1 MPTSSDSA
9 WASKANTLDTAA
21 RAAMARWTG
30 GLSPAAGLLAW
41 TDWASHLACAPGKQ
55 AELASLAFRQAAQL
69 GRHLLPVTAAPA
81 PDAPAARDRR
91 YADEGWRQWPYNLW
105 SEGFL
110 AAQQWWEQATQGVPG
125 VDPHHAQLAAFAAR
139 QWLDLLSP
147 GNQIAGNPEV
157 MRQTWQ
163 EGGANLLRGAAH
175 AWEDAMRALA
185 NQPPAGAG
193 DYIPGKQV
201 AVTPGKVV
209 WRNRLMELLQYS
221 PATPTVRPEPVLIV
235 PAWIMKY
242 YILDLSPHN
251 SLIAYLVRQGHTVF
265 CISWKNP
272 GAQDRELGM
281 DDYLAL
287 GIGEALDA
295 IAAIVP
301 DTRVHAAGYCL
312 GGTLLAIAASAMA
325 RDGDTRLASLSL
337 LAAQTDFSEPGELAL
352 FIDESQVSLLE
363 AQMART
369 GYLTSRQMAGAF
381 QMLRSYDLLWSRMI
395 NEYLL
400 GRRAPM
406 SDLMAWNA
414 DATRMPARMHGQ
426 YLRQLFL
433 HNDLAANRYRVDG
446 RPVMLR
452 DLRLPLFCVGTEN
465 DHVAPWRSVFKLHG
479 LTPAPLDF
487 VLTSGGHNAGIV
499 SEPGHPRRR
508 YRSLA
513 RPAGGPTLT
522 PDEWL
527 QAAPAHDGSWWPAW
541 TSWLAG
547 LSGKPRKPPAL
558 GAPRRGYPVL
568 ADAPGAYV
576 LEKEE

>member
-9 WASKANTLDTAA
+9 CASNANTLDTAA
-21 RAAMARWTG
+21 RAALARWTG

-41 TDWASHLACAPGKQ
+41 TDWAAHLACAPGKQ
-55 AELASLAFRQAAQL
+55 AELASLALRQAAQL
-69 GRHLLPVTAAPA
+69 GRHLLPATATST
-81 PDAPAARDRR
+81 PDAPATRDRR
-91 YADEGWRQWPYNLW
+91 HADEGWRQWPYNLW

-110 AAQQWWEQATQGVPG
+110 AARQWWEQATQDVPG
-125 VDPHHAQLAAFAAR
+125 VEPHHAQLAAFAAR
-139 QWLDLLSP
+139 QWLDLMSP

-163 EGGANLLRGAAH
+163 EGGANLLRGAAY
-175 AWEDAMRALA
+175 AWEDAMRAQA
-185 NQPPAGAG
+185 NQPPAGASA
-193 DYIPGKQV
+193 YIPGKQV

-221 PATPTVRPEPVLIV
+221 PATTTVRPEPVLIV

-242 YILDLSPHN
+242 YILDLSPRN
-251 SLIAYLVRQGHTVF
+251 SLIAYLVSQGHTVF

-272 GAQDRELGM
+272 DAQDRELGM

-287 GIGEALDA
+287 GIRAALDA
-295 IAAIVP
+295 IDAIVP
-301 DTRVHAAGYCL
+301 GARVHAAGYCL

-325 RDGDTRLASLSL
+325 RDGDACLASLSL

-381 QMLRSYDLLWSRMI
+381 QMLRSHDLLWSRMI

-433 HNDLAANRYRVDG
+433 HNDLATNRYRVDD

-508 YRSLA
+508 YRRLA
-513 RPAGGPTLT
+513 RPAGGATLT

-527 QAAPAHDGSWWPAW
+527 QAAPAHEGSWWPAW
-541 TSWLAG
+541 TGWLAG
-547 LSGKPRKPPAL
+547 LSGKPRKPPAQ

>member
-1 MPTSSDSA
+1 
-9 WASKANTLDTAA
+9 
-21 RAAMARWTG
+21 
-30 GLSPAAGLLAW
+30 
-41 TDWASHLACAPGKQ
+41 
-55 AELASLAFRQAAQL
+55 
-69 GRHLLPVTAAPA
+69 
-81 PDAPAARDRR
+81 
-91 YADEGWRQWPYNLW
+91 
-105 SEGFL
+105 
-110 AAQQWWEQATQGVPG
+110 
-125 VDPHHAQLAAFAAR
+125 
-139 QWLDLLSP
+139 
-147 GNQIAGNPEV
+147 
-157 MRQTWQ
+157 
-163 EGGANLLRGAAH
+163 
-175 AWEDAMRALA
+175 MRALA

-325 RDGDTRLASLSL
+325 RDGDTRR
-337 LAAQTDFSEPGELAL
+337 QPEPAGRADRLQRAGRAGAVHRRKP
-352 FIDESQVSLLE
+352 VSLLE

-400 GRRAPM
+400 AGE
-406 SDLMAWNA
+406 
-414 DATRMPARMHGQ
+414 
-426 YLRQLFL
+426 
-433 HNDLAANRYRVDG
+433 
-446 RPVMLR
+446 RPCR
-452 DLRLPLFCVGTEN
+452 T
-465 DHVAPWRSVFKLHG
+465 
-479 LTPAPLDF
+479 
-487 VLTSGGHNAGIV
+487 
-499 SEPGHPRRR
+499 
-508 YRSLA
+508 
-513 RPAGGPTLT
+513 
-522 PDEWL
+522 
-527 QAAPAHDGSWWPAW
+527 
-541 TSWLAG
+541 
-547 LSGKPRKPPAL
+547 
-558 GAPRRGYPVL
+558 
-568 ADAPGAYV
+568 
-576 LEKEE
+576 